1 MILVMMEKQ
10 HQRHGLVSIDMIP
23 PLGLSAPNSITTDQL
38 STLLQS
44 SHKLKLEYWTR
55 HDF

>member
-1 MILVMMEKQ
+1 MILVMMEKH

-44 SHKLKLEYWTR
+44 SHKLKLEY
-55 HDF
+55 